1 MQEIAKRP
9 YYQKIIST
17 T

>member
-1 MQEIAKRP
+1 LQEIAKRP